1 MRILVYT
8 DGSKDAE
15 QAAALLEKLGA
26 ARGGEVTIFAVS
38 PRRDHEDELE
48 QSADRIEHALED
60 DTTQVRTVIRLGDAT
75 RQLLEEAEQG
85 RYDLVIV
92 AREHHGHPPRLRFR
106 STTHELA
113 RHVPSHLL
121 VARNV
126 PDRLRRILICSAA
139 ETPSAE
145 TVRLAGLI
153 TAGSGAEISLLHVMS
168 QVSLRADSPEE
179 DLQTSAEGAIERHTP
194 EGKHFEKSI
203 RDLRAAGIAGEIH
216 PILRHGLVVD
226 EVLDE
231 IRQGDYDL
239 LVVGSHRQ
247 PTLTRWLDILL
258 DDVAGELLVKTPI
271 STLVI
276 YQHEQTP
283 TPPPS

>member
-1 MRILVYT
+1 MRVLVYT

-15 QAAALLEKLGA
+15 QAAVLLEKLGV

-38 PRRDHEDELE
+38 PRQEQEDELE
-48 QSADRIEHALED
+48 QSADRIEHTLED
-60 DTTQVRTVIRLGDAT
+60 DASNVRTVIRRGDAN
-75 RQLLEEAEQG
+75 RQFMEEAEQG
-85 RYDLVIV
+85 HYDLVIV
-92 AREHHGHPPRLRFR
+92 AREHHGRPPRLRFR
-106 STTHELA
+106 STTSELA
-113 RHVPSHLL
+113 KHVPAHLL

-126 PDRLRRILICSAA
+126 PDKLRRILICSAA

-168 QVSLRADSPEE
+168 QVPLRSDSPEE
-179 DLQTSAEGAIERHTP
+179 DLQASAEGAIERHTH
-194 EGKHFEKSI
+194 EGEHFEAAI
-203 RDLRAAGIAGEIH
+203 AALRAAGVTGDIR

-231 IRQGDYDL
+231 IKQGQYDL

-247 PTLTRWLDILL
+247 PTLTRWLDVLL
-258 DDVAGELLVKTPI
+258 DDVTGELLLKTPI
-271 STLVI
+271 STLII
-276 YQHEQTP
+276 YQQKAPAGAE
-283 TPPPS
+283 PS